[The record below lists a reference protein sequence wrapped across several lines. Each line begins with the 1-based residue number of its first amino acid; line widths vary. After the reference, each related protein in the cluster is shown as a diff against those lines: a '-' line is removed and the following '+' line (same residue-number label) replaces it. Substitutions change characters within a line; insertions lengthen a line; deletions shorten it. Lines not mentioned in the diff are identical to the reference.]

1 MTVRRIL
8 TVDNPA
14 DMAVLKRVSTP
25 VEGGV
30 TDELR
35 ALMDDMLE
43 TMYAAPGIGL
53 AAVQI
58 GVDKRIIV
66 MDLGDRDVA
75 PVAVPEGEDGET
87 ARRNPRYFV
96 NPEITWKSEE
106 LFTYEEGC
114 LSVPEIYDE
123 VERPARVKLRYLNY
137 QGETVEEEATGMYAV
152 CIQHEMDHLEG
163 VLFIDHLSRLKRE
176 RAVAKVK
183 KNARLAA

>member
-1 MTVRRIL
+1 MTLRRIL
-8 TVDNPA
+8 TVDNAA
-14 DMAVLKRVSTP
+14 DLAVLKRVSTP

-30 TDELR
+30 TDEHR

-53 AAVQI
+53 AAVQV

-75 PVAVPEGEDGET
+75 TPASDVDPADET
-87 ARRNPRYFV
+87 VRRNPRFFV
-96 NPEITWKSEE
+96 NPEITWTSEE

-114 LSVPEIYDE
+114 LSVPEIFDD

-176 RAVAKVK
+176 RAISKVK
-183 KNARLAA
+183 KAARAA